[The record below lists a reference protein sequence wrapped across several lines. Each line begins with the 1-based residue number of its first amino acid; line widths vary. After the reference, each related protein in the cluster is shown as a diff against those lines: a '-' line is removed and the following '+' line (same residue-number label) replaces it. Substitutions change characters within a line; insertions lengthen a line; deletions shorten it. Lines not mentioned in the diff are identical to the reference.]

1 MKKILTILLML
12 MICVTDKAV
21 AQNLDINKNN
31 LKLSWNREKINLYH
45 HEPAVITL
53 YLWIQGYDVQG
64 VRKSKS
70 STLNNGKFSYLKQ
83 AEFDRQPRVVKKDGE
98 TWTVYPIDSYAI
110 AMDKA
115 GKYKL
120 QDGRYV
126 IDLAVPVIYDDP
138 FWGKMQTLKTQRIE
152 VPVNPVQITVSDLP
166 PVPHDTE
173 FSGAVGDFKVEV
185 TVPPGDIFLNEEA
198 TAIVTITGNG
208 WLNDDTLPEYHDAFL
223 KGTKLKSFSE
233 NRQQYLRDGK
243 MISELQMEC
252 TFIPT
257 DKNAE
262 ISPVWLEVFNPI
274 KGVYET
280 VKSEPVKV
288 KVQSIAAKAPTHD
301 I

>member
-1 MKKILTILLML
+1 

-64 VRKSKS
+64 VRKSKP

-83 AEFDRQPRVVKKDGE
+83 ADFDRQPRVVNKDGE

-126 IDLAVPVIYDDP
+126 VDLAVPVIYDDP

-166 PVPHDTE
+166 PVPQDTE

-208 WLNDDTLPEYHDAFL
+208 WLNDEQTAAE
-223 KGTKLKSFSE
+223 
-233 NRQQYLRDGK
+233 
-243 MISELQMEC
+243 IEC

-280 VKSEPVKV
+280 IKSEPVKV